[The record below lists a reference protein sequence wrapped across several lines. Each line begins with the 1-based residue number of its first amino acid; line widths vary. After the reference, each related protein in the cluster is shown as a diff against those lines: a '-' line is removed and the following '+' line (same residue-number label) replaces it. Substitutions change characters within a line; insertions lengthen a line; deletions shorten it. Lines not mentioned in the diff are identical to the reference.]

1 MPLELEWKFVRVQ
14 TDFAGISLY
23 CQMFLR
29 QFHPVTKSVPPSPN
43 AGPKSATPYRLDEQV
58 GFLLRRASQRHLS
71 IYAQTI
77 SGLTPMQFA
86 TLAKLTEAGALSQ
99 NALGRLT
106 AMDGATIKGVVDRL
120 KKHELVQTENDKT
133 DRRRTIVSLT
143 PKGRALLADL
153 TKTAQKISAETLEP
167 LTDSEQAM
175 FLHLLRKL
183 T

>member
-1 MPLELEWKFVRVQ
+1 M
-14 TDFAGISLY
+14 DFAGISLY
-23 CQMFLR
+23 CQMILR
-29 QFHPVTKSVPPSPN
+29 QFYGVSKPENSSPD
-43 AGPKSATPYRLDEQV
+43 AGHITEAASYRLDDQV
-58 GFLLRRASQRHLS
+58 GYLLRRASQRHLS
-71 IYAQTI
+71 IYGQAI
-77 SGLTPMQFA
+77 SQLTPMQFA

-120 KKHELVQTENDKT
+120 KKHALVQTENDKT

-143 PKGRALLADL
+143 SKGRGLLAEL
-153 TKTAQKISAETLEP
+153 TATANDVTEKTLKP
-167 LTDSEQAM
+167 LADSEKAI

>member
-1 MPLELEWKFVRVQ
+1 M
-14 TDFAGISLY
+14 DFAGISLY
-23 CQMFLR
+23 CQIILR
-29 QFHPVTKSVPPSPN
+29 HFQAVPKLNSSSPK
-43 AGPKSATPYRLDEQV
+43 AGPKPDAAPYRLDDQV
-58 GFLLRRASQRHLS
+58 GHLLRRATQRHLS
-71 IYAQTI
+71 IYGQAI
-77 SGLTPMQFA
+77 GALTPMQFA

-143 PKGRALLADL
+143 PQGRNLLDEL
-153 TKTAQKISAETLEP
+153 TSTARQVTDETLKP
-167 LTDSEQAM
+167 LTDSEQAIL
-175 FLHLLRKL
+175 LHLLRKL

>member
-1 MPLELEWKFVRVQ
+1 M
-14 TDFAGISLY
+14 I
-23 CQMFLR
+23 LR
-29 QFHPVTKSVPPSPN
+29 QFQKVMKPTTPLPEAVNQT
-43 AGPKSATPYRLDEQV
+43 AATSYRLDDQV
-58 GFLLRRASQRHLS
+58 GHLLRRASQRHLS
-71 IYAQTI
+71 IYGQAI
-77 SGLTPMQFA
+77 SELTPMQFA

-106 AMDGATIKGVVDRL
+106 AMDAATIKGVVDRL
-120 KKHELVQTENDKT
+120 KKHGLVQTENDKT

-143 PKGRALLADL
+143 PNGRDLLGGLIGD
-153 TKTAQKISAETLEP
+153 AQNISDETLKP

>member
-1 MPLELEWKFVRVQ
+1 MNKTDKPSADAGQ
-14 TDFAGISLY
+14 TSG
-23 CQMFLR
+23 
-29 QFHPVTKSVPPSPN
+29 VP
-43 AGPKSATPYRLDEQV
+43 PYRLDDQI
-58 GFLLRRASQRHLS
+58 GHLLRRATQRHLS
-71 IYAQTI
+71 IYGQAI
-77 SGLTPMQFA
+77 NALTPMQFA

-120 KKHELVQTENDKT
+120 KKQELVQTQSDKT

-143 PKGRALLADL
+143 SQGRELLADL
-153 TKTAQKISAETLEP
+153 TDTARQITDDTLRP
-167 LTDSEQAM
+167 LTDSEQAI

>member
-1 MPLELEWKFVRVQ
+1 MKPKP
-14 TDFAGISLY
+14 THSDAGND
-23 CQMFLR
+23 
-29 QFHPVTKSVPPSPN
+29 K
-43 AGPKSATPYRLDEQV
+43 AAAPYRLDDQV
-58 GFLLRRASQRHLS
+58 GHLLRRASQRHLS
-71 IYAQTI
+71 IYGQAI
-77 SGLTPMQFA
+77 SELTPMQFA

-106 AMDGATIKGVVDRL
+106 AMDAATIKGVVDRL
-120 KKHELVQTENDKT
+120 KKHGLVQTENDKT

-143 PKGRALLADL
+143 SGGRDLLGGL
-153 TKTAQKISAETLEP
+153 IGVAQSISDETLKP

>member
-1 MPLELEWKFVRVQ
+1 MTEK
-14 TDFAGISLY
+14 TN
-23 CQMFLR
+23 
-29 QFHPVTKSVPPSPN
+29 N
-43 AGPKSATPYRLDEQV
+43 AGYRLDDQV

-71 IYAQTI
+71 IFGKSI

-106 AMDGATIKGVVDRL
+106 AMDAATIKGVVDRL
-120 KKHELVQTENDKT
+120 KKQGLVQTESDKT

-143 PKGRALLADL
+143 PAGKDRFSGLSDMA
-153 TKTAQKISAETLEP
+153 AEVSDQTLKP
-167 LTDSEQAM
+167 LSGTERAM

>member
-1 MPLELEWKFVRVQ
+1 M
-14 TDFAGISLY
+14 DFAGNLLY
-23 CQMFLR
+23 CQLILR
-29 QFHPVTKSVPPSPN
+29 QFHNMANPNKPSPN
-43 AGPKSATPYRLDEQV
+43 TAPYRLDDQV
-58 GFLLRRASQRHLS
+58 GHLLRRASQRHLS
-71 IYAQTI
+71 IYGQAI
-77 SGLTPMQFA
+77 SQLTPMQFA

-120 KKHELVQTENDKT
+120 KKHEFVQTENDKT

-143 PKGRALLADL
+143 DQGREVLAGL
-153 TKTAQKISAETLEP
+153 TKTAQNVSEETLKP

>member
-1 MPLELEWKFVRVQ
+1 M
-14 TDFAGISLY
+14 
-23 CQMFLR
+23 
-29 QFHPVTKSVPPSPN
+29 KSKRPTSET
-43 AGPKSATPYRLDEQV
+43 ASTPYRLDDQV
-58 GFLLRRASQRHLS
+58 GYLLRRATQRHLS
-71 IYAQTI
+71 IYGQAI
-77 SGLTPMQFA
+77 NELTPMQFA
-86 TLAKLTEAGALSQ
+86 TLAKLAEAGALSQ

-120 KKHELVQTENDKT
+120 KKHEMVQTENDKT

-143 PKGRALLADL
+143 DQGRDLLADL
-153 TKTAQKISAETLEP
+153 TRTAQTVSIDTLKP

>member
-1 MPLELEWKFVRVQ
+1 M
-14 TDFAGISLY
+14 DFAGISLY
-23 CQMFLR
+23 CQIILR
-29 QFHPVTKSVPPSPN
+29 QFQCVSKPNKPSPDAGQN
-43 AGPKSATPYRLDEQV
+43 AGTAPYRLDDQV
-58 GFLLRRASQRHLS
+58 GHLLRRATQRHLS
-71 IYAQTI
+71 IYGQSINA
-77 SGLTPMQFA
+77 LTPMQFA

-120 KKHELVQTENDKT
+120 KKHGMVQTENDKT

-143 PKGRALLADL
+143 SQGRDLLAELMD
-153 TKTAQKISAETLEP
+153 TARNITNETLKP
-167 LTDSEQAM
+167 LTDSEQAI

>member
-1 MPLELEWKFVRVQ
+1 M
-14 TDFAGISLY
+14 DFAGISLY
-23 CQMFLR
+23 CQIILR
-29 QFHPVTKSVPPSPN
+29 HFQCVTKPNKPSPETGHN
-43 AGPKSATPYRLDEQV
+43 PDAAPYRLDDQV
-58 GFLLRRASQRHLS
+58 GHLLRRATQRHLS
-71 IYAQTI
+71 IYGQAI
-77 SGLTPMQFA
+77 GELTPMQFA

-120 KKHELVQTENDKT
+120 KKHGLVQTENDKT

-143 PKGRALLADL
+143 DQGRDLLANL
-153 TKTAQKISAETLEP
+153 IGTAQNVSVDTLKP